1 MGLNIEHFKPSV
13 TSFILSLSQVSELQ
27 EFREVIVNDAHE
39 IQGRQETDSIS
50 IVDDIRFHITN
61 FVQTFS
67 EMQEADEQLKIIDDV
82 LEELNLEG

>member
-1 MGLNIEHFKPSV
+1 MRLSIEHFKSSV